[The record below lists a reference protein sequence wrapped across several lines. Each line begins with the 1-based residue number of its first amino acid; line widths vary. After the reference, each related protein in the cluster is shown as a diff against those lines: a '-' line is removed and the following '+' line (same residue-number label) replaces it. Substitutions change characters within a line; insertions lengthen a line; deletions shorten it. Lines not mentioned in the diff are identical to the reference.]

1 MTTSETTAER
11 EGRLKL
17 EALLE
22 AIRTGEVDAI
32 EDISPGEVA
41 MLMTQ
46 ARKDETFEDLFDR
59 LRPQMHD
66 R

>member
-1 MTTSETTAER
+1 MSRRETTTER

-32 EDISPGEVA
+32 EDLKPDEVA

-46 ARKDETFEDLFDR
+46 ARKDEAFEDLFDR
-59 LRPQMHD
+59 LRPQM
-66 R
+66 RER